1 MTTIEMCAVAF
12 GLAFCVAFT
21 VVTVAIQWY
30 EWTWRERGARI
41 NRHERLK

>member
-1 MTTIEMCAVAF
+1 MTTIEMCALAF

-30 EWTWRERGARI
+30 EWTNQKERRD
-41 NRHERLK
+41 ED

>member
-1 MTTIEMCAVAF
+1 MTTIEMCALAF

-30 EWTWRERGARI
+30 EWTWRERIHRS
-41 NRHERLK
+41 ER

>member
-30 EWTWRERGARI
+30 EWANQREQQDDSQ
-41 NRHERLK
+41 